1 MRNNKP
7 LNFLHEKGLIL
18 KAKPEQ
24 LELIRFPIDKI
35 MKIFGKNSLE
45 DVMNA
50 LKEDSSEWSQR
61 VYEKIQKRDSL
72 ASHLTFQIIKQA
84 KNKEWV

>member
-1 MRNNKP
+1 
-7 LNFLHEKGLIL
+7 
-18 KAKPEQ
+18 
-24 LELIRFPIDKI
+24 

-84 KNKEWV
+84 KNKEWI